1 MNEDAIIEFN
11 NVGLTFGRHEVHK
24 SLNFKISAGESITIL
39 GPSGTGKTLIL
50 KMILGLIKP
59 TRGDVRVFGK
69 SLGELTESQLG
80 EIRSRI
86 GMLFQGAALF
96 DSMNVYE
103 NIAYSLREKKALS
116 EAEIAEV
123 VREKLEIIG
132 LPGIQEK
139 IPSQLSG
146 GQKKRVALARA
157 LASAPAVVLFDEP
170 TTGLDPTSTKMI
182 DDLIIKLNQEFNI
195 TCIAVTHDIASAM
208 RFSKRWVFISEGQ
221 IQADGPIAELMQSS
235 VEVNQFV
242 SGSWKGA

>member
-1 MNEDAIIEFN
+1 MSQEAIIEFN
-11 NVGLTFGRHEVHK
+11 NVGLSFGRHEVHK
-24 SLNFKISAGESITIL
+24 SLNFKIFPGESITIL

-50 KMILGLIKP
+50 KMILGLISP
-59 TRGDVRVFGK
+59 TRGEVRVFGR
-69 SLGELTESQLG
+69 SLNELTEAELG

-103 NIAYSLREKKALS
+103 NIAYSLRERNTLS
-116 EAEIAEV
+116 EDEISKV
-123 VREKLEIIG
+123 VSEKLEIIG
-132 LPGIQEK
+132 LPGIQDK
-139 IPSQLSG
+139 TPSQLSG

-170 TTGLDPTSTKMI
+170 TTGLDPTSTRMI
-182 DDLIIKLNQEFNI
+182 DDLIIKLNQEFRI
-195 TCIAVTHDIASAM
+195 SCIAVTHDIASAM
-208 RFSKRWVFISEGQ
+208 RFSKRWIFISEGH

-235 VEVNQFV
+235 LEVNQFV